1 MNFSQVCAIVNSV
14 EKLCEK
20 GIFKMKHIFV
30 VNPTAGEG
38 SLQKTLEEQLQKFA
52 GTKEYE
58 IYATKGPGD
67 ATLFVRNYVSAHP
80 EESLR
85 FYACGGDGSIN
96 EVATGLVGAKNASM
110 SVYACG
116 SGNDYIKY
124 YGTKEDFLDLPS
136 LLDGV
141 ETPIDLMK
149 VGDRYP

>member
-1 MNFSQVCAIVNSV
+1 
-14 EKLCEK
+14 
-20 GIFKMKHIFV
+20 MKHIFV

-96 EVATGLVGAKNASM
+96 EVATGLVSAKNASM
-110 SVYACG
+110 SAEAG
-116 SGNDYIKY
+116 MITSSTTEPKRIFW
-124 YGTKEDFLDLPS
+124 TFLPFLTVWKHPS
-136 LLDGV
+136 
-141 ETPIDLMK
+141 T
-149 VGDRYP
+149 